1 MERVEIGDAV
11 LYLGDCAEIIGDLPR
26 KNAALVSDVPYGMD
40 WDTDSTRFTGGSIQR
55 GKGRDDHGAIEGDAE
70 PFDPTPWLQWPEVI
84 VWGCNHYLDKLPP
97 GGMLVWL
104 KKRPELFGSF
114 LSDCEVAWRKG
125 SAGVFAHYKQFP
137 PPSRMAE
144 SGNGQVAHPTQKPLS
159 LMSWCIDLTKAG
171 TIIDPYMGSGTTIV
185 AALSKGRKAIGIEK
199 KPEFFAAAVRR
210 VEAAVKDAAEA
221 ARQHDMF
228 VAPAAK
234 PVQTALFGGE
244 AA

>member
-11 LYLGDCAEIIGDLPR
+11 LYLGDCAEFIAELPR
-26 KNAALVSDVPYGMD
+26 KNVALISDVPYGMD
-40 WDTDSTRFTGGSIQR
+40 WDLDLSRFSGGNTDR
-55 GKGRDDHGAIEGDAE
+55 GEARDWGADRIEGDAE

-84 VWGCNHYLDKLPP
+84 IWGCNHYSDKLPP

-104 KKRPELFGSF
+104 KKHPAIFGTF

-125 SAGVFAHYKQFP
+125 SRGVFAHYEQFP
-137 PPSRMAE
+137 PPSRAKE
-144 SGNGQVAHPTQKPLS
+144 AGGRAAHPTQKPIG
-159 LMSWCIDLTKAG
+159 LMEWCIGMTKAPLV
-171 TIIDPYMGSGTTIV
+171 IDPYMGSGTTLV
-185 AALSKGRKAIGIEK
+185 AAIKQGRKAIGIEK

-210 VEAAVKDAAEA
+210 VEEAVKDAAEA